1 MTVIFAVWGRLS
13 CRVGLTVHFEGSAGF
28 RGKMRV

>member
-1 MTVIFAVWGRLS
+1 MTVIFAAWGAVVLS
-13 CRVGLTVHFEGSAGF
+13 GGLNDPAGGSAGF